1 MSADGPSDDQYWST
15 TLLLVR
21 HGQARSTDGSYGPE
35 TPLSEQGRRQAEA
48 VAGSLAAESPPAA
61 VYTSPWPRAADTAV
75 PIGEALGLE
84 AVADPRLAEFGIGAG
99 TLAAAQQRAD
109 LAFWHPQH
117 KSPLNGE
124 SLSEFKVRVAQF
136 CEEAV
141 ERHRRDRIV
150 VVAHSGTIEAALQW
164 SLSLAPEHPWG
175 HEFDITNG
183 SITEIEFWPRGRVAE
198 GAPRDAALKRIGDV
212 AHLSGLVSDL

>member
-1 MSADGPSDDQYWST
+1 MPLSPVP
-15 TLLLVR
+15 LLHSHPFGGFGV
-21 HGQARSTDGSYGPE
+21 
-35 TPLSEQGRRQAEA
+35 SEQGRRQAEA

-99 TLAAAQQRAD
+99 TLAAAQQRAN

-124 SLSEFKVRVAQF
+124 SLSEFKGRVAQF

-164 SLSLAPEHPWG
+164 SLSLALEHPWG

-198 GAPRDAALKRIGDV
+198 GAPRYAALKRIGDV